1 MSRTVHSLS
10 KRLRRHWRVSIV
22 YWLSIAGI
30 GLWTACA
37 ASGRI
42 PGTPAIQIKPFLFIL
57 LAATVNLGIRSYER
71 VRRELNPHPV
81 RSLIL
86 GWVFVTVDMMLV
98 TLGLRFTGGLASPLW
113 VVMFLIGVAETL
125 LTTTWEANL
134 IRGAGVLALILGTLP
149 STPPAD
155 SNFWSYYWLEIAL
168 RSGLFF
174 AVASVTRRLRE
185 QNDEKERENA
195 SLRAELSLAEERSK
209 LSREVHDGVG
219 NSLAA
224 TVLRLEV
231 AARTAEKARKD
242 EESAAMFRDEAN
254 ALREAMTAVRDWTFF
269 TRPWSVG
276 DEKRHLAPS
285 ASLTTEVDRLARR
298 TGLPMHV
305 EGAEELDHLSPVAR
319 LTALRIVQE
328 ALTNAAKHASGAT
341 RAEVSLK
348 RDGTTFLLSI
358 ADDGAGFD
366 PTGEHIGA
374 GIGMSSMR
382 ERAEGVGGSLT
393 VDSSPGLGT
402 TLTARLPAA

>member
-1 MSRTVHSLS
+1 
-10 KRLRRHWRVSIV
+10 
-22 YWLSIAGI
+22 
-30 GLWTACA
+30 
-37 ASGRI
+37 
-42 PGTPAIQIKPFLFIL
+42 
-57 LAATVNLGIRSYER
+57 
-71 VRRELNPHPV
+71 
-81 RSLIL
+81 
-86 GWVFVTVDMMLV
+86 
-98 TLGLRFTGGLASPLW
+98 
-113 VVMFLIGVAETL
+113 
-125 LTTTWEANL
+125 
-134 IRGAGVLALILGTLP
+134 
-149 STPPAD
+149 
-155 SNFWSYYWLEIAL
+155 
-168 RSGLFF
+168 
-174 AVASVTRRLRE
+174 
-185 QNDEKERENA
+185 
-195 SLRAELSLAEERSK
+195 
-209 LSREVHDGVG
+209 
-219 NSLAA
+219 
-224 TVLRLEV
+224 
-231 AARTAEKARKD
+231 
-242 EESAAMFRDEAN
+242 MFRDEAN